1 MIANGPT
8 TQDGQFYEK
17 GQEIPDLGSWVA
29 TSVDGLVRN
38 YQGLSADKDKLPK
51 YDNLQTEVVRSAWTL
66 WKLVTMKRQQIH
78 GIGHRKG

>member
-8 TQDGQFYEK
+8 TQDGQYYEK

-38 YQGLSADKDKLPK
+38 YQGLSADKEKLPK
-51 YDNLQTEVVRSAWTL
+51 YDNLQTGSSAFCVDTL
-66 WKLVTMKRQQIH
+66 E
-78 GIGHRKG
+78 IGYYEKTTNTWYWS

>member
-29 TSVDGLVRN
+29 TSVDGNIRN
-38 YQGLSADKDKLPK
+38 YDGLSKDVGKLPHYVETGSSAYCDDTGEIYIFEK
-51 YDNLQTEVVRSAWTL
+51 TSDTWYLQ
-66 WKLVTMKRQQIH
+66 
-78 GIGHRKG
+78 